1 VPQDSDELNIARA
14 LGFIRRRG
22 IWIVLCVV
30 VAAGA
35 ALGYSKHQIKK
46 YTATVSLSFSS
57 SQLSQEIA
65 GVPTGSS
72 SLSVQQ
78 ASNLELLHLGDL
90 AQKTAVALGHG
101 LSAAKVNAS
110 LSISG
115 QPESTVAEIASTLAS
130 PRLAAEIANTYSQ
143 QFVLEQAGKNHRYYQ
158 SALTLVRRQLAAL
171 SPRQR
176 IGNDGLELQDRAQSL
191 ELLAGLEPNTVQI
204 AQEASVPTAPSSP
217 RTKRNILIGGILGL
231 FVGLGL
237 ALLLERID
245 PRIREP
251 KELEAI
257 YQLPLLG
264 VVPQSAAVAR
274 FEPGDD
280 GTPPA
285 LPLAEAEA
293 FHMVR
298 ARLRA
303 FHAGRQLCTVMVA
316 SAGPGEGKSTIARHL
331 AGAGV
336 RMGSRVLLMEAD
348 LRQPK
353 LAQRLGLHSRVGLP
367 DVLNGTISMAAA
379 TQSIRLDAEAA
390 GTLDV
395 LPSGPSVPPN
405 PVELIESDAMEA
417 FLAQAKSAYDL
428 VVVDAPELTSI
439 SDAFLM
445 LSKVDGVIIVGRM
458 GRSRR
463 DVARRLTRV
472 LASSGAPLVGI
483 VANGVK
489 PGRRGFDN
497 PAANFPK
504 SVPAANMS
512 GASTSEGDQLVPSTR
527 A

>member
-22 IWIVLCVV
+22 IWVVLCVV
-30 VAAGA
+30 IAAGA
-35 ALGYSKHQIKK
+35 ALGYSRHQIKK
-46 YTATVSLSFSS
+46 YTATASLSFSS

-65 GVPTGSS
+65 GVPTSISS
-72 SLSVQQ
+72 ASVQQ
-78 ASNLELLHLGDL
+78 ASNLELLHLGNL
-90 AQKTAVALGHG
+90 AEKTAAALGHG
-101 LSAAKVNAS
+101 LTADKVSAS

-115 QPESTVAEIASTLAS
+115 QPESTVAEVAATLDS
-130 PRLAAEIANTYSQ
+130 PQLAAEIANAYSQ
-143 QFVLEQAGKNHRYYQ
+143 QFVLEQGNTNRRYYQ
-158 SALTLVRRQLAAL
+158 SALALVRKQLAAM

-176 IGNDGLELQDRAQSL
+176 NGNDGLELQDRAQSL
-191 ELLAGLEPNTVQI
+191 DLLAGLEPNTVQI
-204 AQEASVPTAPSSP
+204 AQEASTPTAPSSP
-217 RTKRNILIGGILGL
+217 RTERNILIGGILGL

-257 YQLPLLG
+257 YRLPLLG
-264 VVPQSAAVAR
+264 AVPQSAAIAR

-285 LPLAEAEA
+285 LPLADAEA
-293 FHMVR
+293 FHMIR

-303 FHAGRQLCTVMVA
+303 FHADRQLCTVLVA
-316 SAGPGEGKSTIARHL
+316 SAGPSEGKTTIARHL

-336 RMGSRVLLMEAD
+336 RMGSRVLLIEAD
-348 LRQPK
+348 LRHPA

-367 DVLNGTISMAAA
+367 DVLSGTVSMATA
-379 TQSIRLDAEAA
+379 TQSIRLDAKVA

-395 LPSGPSVPPN
+395 LPSGPLVPPN
-405 PVELIESDAMEA
+405 PVELIESNAMEA
-417 FLAQAKSAYDL
+417 FLAQAKVAYDL

-439 SDAFLM
+439 SDAFLL

-458 GRSRR
+458 GTSRR

-472 LASSGAPLVGI
+472 LATSGAPLVGI

-489 PGRRGFDN
+489 PSRHSSDAPGSHL
-497 PAANFPK
+497 PK
-504 SVPAANMS
+504 DVRAPSAS
-512 GASTSEGDQLVPSTR
+512 STSTPEGDQLIPSTR